1 MKKVCFIASE
11 CVPFV
16 KTGGLADVVGSLPKY
31 FDKENFDVRVIIPD
45 YTCIPETYRSQMQ
58 YRTHFYMNYNGRDRY
73 AREILNYVLEKEEIR
88 RKDREEG
95 QWHV

>member
-1 MKKVCFIASE
+1 MRLICAEALIYGLGLS
-11 CVPFV
+11 
-16 KTGGLADVVGSLPKY
+16 KTLL
-31 FDKENFDVRVIIPD
+31 FDI
-45 YTCIPETYRSQMQ
+45 
-58 YRTHFYMNYNGRDRY
+58 YNGRDRY

>member
-1 MKKVCFIASE
+1 MALWACSVQRAASVSYTHLDVYKRQRLNCAE
-11 CVPFV
+11 ALIYGLGLS
-16 KTGGLADVVGSLPKY
+16 KTLL
-31 FDKENFDVRVIIPD
+31 FDI
-45 YTCIPETYRSQMQ
+45 
-58 YRTHFYMNYNGRDRY
+58 YNGRDRY